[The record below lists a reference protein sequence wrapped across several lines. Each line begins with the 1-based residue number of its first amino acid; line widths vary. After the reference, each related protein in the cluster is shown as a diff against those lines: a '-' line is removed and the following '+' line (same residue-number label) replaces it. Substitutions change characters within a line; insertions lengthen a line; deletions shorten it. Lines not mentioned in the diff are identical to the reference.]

1 MKEHQEIGNE
11 SVNIYNNNRLS
22 KGYGKL
28 FTIISILNFIA
39 IIFTIIFFIIFLFEP
54 NSFEGNNI
62 DEFTNDYCQNKTNE
76 YYELLCTN
84 KYYKYNIKKSKFI
97 WILTDGTA
105 SDQLAMLGNLEKYNI
120 TSFFLVEG
128 DDIVYKHTNELHEA
142 LITGK
147 HNRNIVGKE
156 INYDN
161 IIKQMVNA
169 GYKINYRGWGL
180 PIPDIIGDQ
189 KDVVKTNKTFNKKF
203 IDDDHEI
210 LPFSSFCNFAN
221 PFPFIIVPDD
231 KYQSQNIKNVSDRL
245 LNKTKDLISNKST
258 HLYSQESKQDLYG
271 ELDELFKDEPIDLFS
286 LNIEDCLT
294 NSFDWYA
301 YENLSI
307 IYYTTEVDHF
317 NHLYGKHYI
326 NTVLQMYITEKMI
339 EKIMAWVDAHDDYVL
354 LVSSDHG
361 GQRFFG
367 EDSMRNHGEDVSG
380 NEAIFYVYSK
390 ELKEHYDEFKMRKRY
405 INIIDENEIIAQV
418 LENVSIPINSRGF
431 PLKLFNCDINH
442 FISLKMKELQL
453 IKLIERYI
461 EKYYKYENSLKDI
474 LNSLKTNFSLT
485 DSIIKEYIINDI
497 EINPDKAKDFKS
509 FLKSYEKSLILNQKE
524 ILNIIDWKKKSAG
537 NIILY
542 VIIFIFAFLKCCFEF
557 FFIFSK
563 IFDINSTK
571 LNTSKRKWFFV
582 KLFFLIFIY
591 VLFFYCSVPT
601 LYLREGIIDYCF
613 YIGYTFS
620 CFLLFIIL
628 INVKWKENKLKRV
641 ILLCSIGCFT
651 ILCQNLCYSDCFYKL
666 KQNFSYFS
674 HIYKSFMKLF
684 SFYVFLYFLIMKESI
699 KFAEK
704 QYFICICKKS
714 FLLFYL
720 IIIYF
725 IFLISLFI
733 EDITQKD
740 LYEQNVGN
748 SIFVCINFIC
758 FIILLILSHFTVYE
772 AHRPKESS
780 SVEDN
785 NNKIEYNP
793 NLKQSNNSVPPSS
806 KEQYVNKNEN
816 NNNTQNAS
824 NDQSNQNVFLQKNRV
839 EGLPCIK
846 MFLIFTFCWISDEAQ
861 KLFGL
866 IILVPFLE
874 IMDYLSKDFQE
885 KMDEKPNVD
894 LNETRPVEVSDSI
907 NNSQNQNIENNKKNN
922 MYAYY
927 FLFYLIIQDMFLVGN
942 QSAFALL
949 KYSFGFDSDK
959 IQEIKTIEV
968 FTFLRPLFSQFTK
981 YRYGLLILGYFLEK
995 RIYDKNGEF
1004 AKDFLVRKLLLG
1016 IRIGMDMI
1024 YIFYE
1029 ILINV
1034 NDKIFVE
1041 LIIYSFVNISLYLL
1055 DYLGYAFTT
1064 LGKMICR

>member
-11 SVNIYNNNRLS
+11 SVNIYNNRLS

-221 PFPFIIVPDD
+221 PFPFLIVPDD
-231 KYQSQNIKNVSDRL
+231 KYQSQNTKNVSDRL
-245 LNKTKDLISNKST
+245 LNKTKDLVSNKST

-339 EKIMAWVDAHDDYVL
+339 EKIMAWVDEHDDYVL

-557 FFIFSK
+557 FF
-563 IFDINSTK
+563 
-571 LNTSKRKWFFV
+571 
-582 KLFFLIFIY
+582 
-591 VLFFYCSVPT
+591 
-601 LYLREGIIDYCF
+601 
-613 YIGYTFS
+613 
-620 CFLLFIIL
+620 
-628 INVKWKENKLKRV
+628 
-641 ILLCSIGCFT
+641 
-651 ILCQNLCYSDCFYKL
+651 
-666 KQNFSYFS
+666 
-674 HIYKSFMKLF
+674 
-684 SFYVFLYFLIMKESI
+684 
-699 KFAEK
+699 
-704 QYFICICKKS
+704 
-714 FLLFYL
+714 
-720 IIIYF
+720 
-725 IFLISLFI
+725 
-733 EDITQKD
+733 
-740 LYEQNVGN
+740 
-748 SIFVCINFIC
+748 
-758 FIILLILSHFTVYE
+758 
-772 AHRPKESS
+772 
-780 SVEDN
+780 
-785 NNKIEYNP
+785 
-793 NLKQSNNSVPPSS
+793 
-806 KEQYVNKNEN
+806 
-816 NNNTQNAS
+816 
-824 NDQSNQNVFLQKNRV
+824 
-839 EGLPCIK
+839 
-846 MFLIFTFCWISDEAQ
+846 
-861 KLFGL
+861 
-866 IILVPFLE
+866 
-874 IMDYLSKDFQE
+874 
-885 KMDEKPNVD
+885 
-894 LNETRPVEVSDSI
+894 
-907 NNSQNQNIENNKKNN
+907 
-922 MYAYY
+922 
-927 FLFYLIIQDMFLVGN
+927 
-942 QSAFALL
+942 
-949 KYSFGFDSDK
+949 
-959 IQEIKTIEV
+959 
-968 FTFLRPLFSQFTK
+968 
-981 YRYGLLILGYFLEK
+981 
-995 RIYDKNGEF
+995 
-1004 AKDFLVRKLLLG
+1004 
-1016 IRIGMDMI
+1016 
-1024 YIFYE
+1024 YIF
-1029 ILINV
+1029 
-1034 NDKIFVE
+1034 K
-1041 LIIYSFVNISLYLL
+1041 NI
-1055 DYLGYAFTT
+1055 
-1064 LGKMICR
+1064 